1 MQAFCFTII
10 KRAANKVIWKTNLTR
25 RDFVV
30 RETSVDSE
38 DGPGSP
44 CEFELRERFSLLDLD
59 FESDLE
65 ESWMFSWLE
74 IRLDDR
80 LPRMTGLVSGSW
92 SASTV

>member
-1 MQAFCFTII
+1 M
-10 KRAANKVIWKTNLTR
+10 
-25 RDFVV
+25 
-30 RETSVDSE
+30 RETSDDSE

-65 ESWMFSWLE
+65 ESQMFVWLE

-80 LPRMTGLVSGSW
+80 LPRITGLVSGSW
-92 SASTV
+92 SDSTI

>member
-1 MQAFCFTII
+1 MVT
-10 KRAANKVIWKTNLTR
+10 RKTNLTR

-30 RETSVDSE
+30 RETWDASE

-44 CEFELRERFSLLDLD
+44 CEFEVRDRFSLLDLD

-65 ESWMFSWLE
+65 ESRVFAWFE

-80 LPRMTGLVSGSW
+80 LPRMAGLVSGSW
-92 SASTV
+92 SGSTV